1 MKKVIKFLCLL
12 LIAALIAILVL
23 KNGAKAADVGA
34 SVSENTIEVDG
45 IVILTVEFPESVIE
59 CHGTFSCSGGGEVT
73 NNNSEYALD
82 YTGEG
87 TKTPSFSLKG
97 VTAGSTTISFS
108 FPQETVSFEGG
119 EVNNEPYEGSITVT
133 VNDKEQEKPRIKI
146 SINREMPL
154 NIGDTANISVEVYPD
169 DDTVTY
175 NTTSNPESGVIDFSE
190 DSGSILAVGAGTA
203 TITAT
208 SSSGVSDEVSITVN
222 GGETPEELTLTP
234 EHIDLIIGGESSSAG
249 ITAENKD
256 VTWSIKEG
264 ESVVQ
269 LNDRQSRHVVVVAI
283 SEGNATI
290 VGTTSDGESKE
301 VSITVK
307 NKENPDPGPG
317 PEPEP
322 DPGQEGK
329 PPELSTSSIT
339 LNAGGESA
347 TIRVTNDVP
356 VDWTSDKP
364 NVVAIAGNH
373 TDTETAIISD
383 NPGKATITATAKNGG
398 KIAEVSVTV
407 SKNEQAAPEIT
418 PPGNIRLEVG
428 RSVFLSANQG
438 VNWSSGNSSV
448 ASVSSD
454 GTVTAKGVGE
464 TRITAT
470 NGSGKSSSVTV
481 TVVQASNGGGS
492 GNGSNPEEPA
502 NPDQGTI
509 TTDTFEISPTKTQTL
524 NIGDTLQIKVT
535 KGTAS
540 SWKSSKPAVATV
552 DNNGKVTANSA
563 GTTIITAVASDGSV
577 AQVKVRVRDENG
589 EVPEPDS
596 ESNTDV
602 PSTGEASTELLLVL
616 GVLTCVI
623 AMFIFRKKTK

>member
-23 KNGAKAADVGA
+23 KNGAKAAGF
-34 SVSENTIEVDG
+34 SPKIGSNTINVHEETNIHVGFGAEVTSLNGSISYSGDG
-45 IVILTVEFPESVIE
+45 SV
-59 CHGTFSCSGGGEVT
+59 TFSSSNITLNNTEIMFIPQDDSTISGFDITVT
-73 NNNSEYALD
+73 GQSA
-82 YTGEG
+82 GEG
-87 TKTPSFSLKG
+87 SIDLYIEQVK
-97 VTAGSTTISFS
+97 
-108 FPQETVSFEGG
+108 
-119 EVNNEPYEGSITVT
+119 YEGSSELQGPFSEEFSIT
-133 VNDKEQEKPRIKI
+133 VNDGEQPPEQEPSVTIGIDHSTVQVGSEARIYI
-146 SINREMPL
+146 NSI
-154 NIGDTANISVEVYPD
+154 YPE

-175 NTTSNPESGVIDFSE
+175 SSSDTDVAEIDQDGKITAKAPGEITITVKTGKGAEATQSVLVKGEDPQPPAGKFEVSPTSITTKGQTYVTPKNGQAGSATSTNESVATATVVDDGNSVLVDAIGEGEATITITKKDSSETATVTVSIQGEQPPTPVEGQTPELDPKSITLNAGGQSATIKSNIPVNWSSSDTSKVVIAPSSSDTQATIISNY
-190 DSGSILAVGAGTA
+190 SGTA

-208 SSSGVSDEVSITVN
+208 AKD
-222 GGETPEELTLTP
+222 GG
-234 EHIDLIIGGESSSAG
+234 
-249 ITAENKD
+249 K
-256 VTWSIKEG
+256 
-264 ESVVQ
+264 
-269 LNDRQSRHVVVVAI
+269 
-283 SEGNATI
+283 
-290 VGTTSDGESKE
+290 
-301 VSITVK
+301 
-307 NKENPDPGPG
+307 
-317 PEPEP
+317 
-322 DPGQEGK
+322 
-329 PPELSTSSIT
+329 
-339 LNAGGESA
+339 
-347 TIRVTNDVP
+347 
-356 VDWTSDKP
+356 
-364 NVVAIAGNH
+364 
-373 TDTETAIISD
+373 
-383 NPGKATITATAKNGG
+383 TAT
-398 KIAEVSVTV
+398 VSVTV
-407 SKNEQAAPEIT
+407 NKNEQAAPEIT

-428 RSVFLSANQG
+428 KSVFLSANQG

-481 TVVQASNGGGS
+481 TVVQASSGETPGGS
-492 GNGSNPEEPA
+492 GNGTNPEEPA

-509 TTDTFEISPTKTQTL
+509 TTDTFAISPTKTQTL

-535 KGTAS
+535 KGSAS

-596 ESNTDV
+596 ESDEDV

>member
-23 KNGAKAADVGA
+23 KNGAKADGNVESAGFDKESVDVDK
-34 SVSENTIEVDG
+34 EIQ
-45 IVILTVEFPESVIE
+45 LTVKFPKAV
-59 CHGTFSCSGGGEVT
+59 TSCSGTFTCSGDGAVTDTSGRQSLEHLTGTTDSPTFTLIGATPGNVTINFNFTTVSYEDGTSDVNVTGSASTIVNGAEPVIEAPVIKPHNDITLQVNGEMSGEITTDVEVT
-73 NNNSEYALD
+73 WKSSDENVAKIQQNS
-82 YTGEG
+82 G
-87 TKTPSFSLKG
+87 T
-97 VTAGSTTISFS
+97 
-108 FPQETVSFEGG
+108 
-119 EVNNEPYEGSITVT
+119 
-133 VNDKEQEKPRIKI
+133 
-146 SINREMPL
+146 SINIIP
-154 NIGDTANISVEVYPD
+154 VQ
-169 DDTVTY
+169 
-175 NTTSNPESGVIDFSE
+175 
-190 DSGSILAVGAGTA
+190 AGTS

-208 SSSGVSDEVSITVN
+208 NSAGSDSINVTVEGGGEDPQPPVEKFEVSPTSITSKGQTYVTPKN
-222 GGETPEELTLTP
+222 GQAGSATSTNESVATATVVDDGNSVLVDAIGEGEAEITITKKDSSEAAKVTVSIQGEQPPTPPTPVEGETPE
-234 EHIDLIIGGESSSAG
+234 
-249 ITAENKD
+249 
-256 VTWSIKEG
+256 
-264 ESVVQ
+264 
-269 LNDRQSRHVVVVAI
+269 LNQ
-283 SEGNATI
+283 
-290 VGTTSDGESKE
+290 
-301 VSITVK
+301 
-307 NKENPDPGPG
+307 
-317 PEPEP
+317 
-322 DPGQEGK
+322 
-329 PPELSTSSIT
+329 SSIT

-347 TIRVTNDVP
+347 TIRVTNNVP
-356 VDWTSDKP
+356 VDWSIDKESS
-364 NVVAIAGNH
+364 NYIALASNR
-373 TDTETAIISD
+373 TDTQVTVISKNSGTA
-383 NPGKATITATAKNGG
+383 TVTATAKDGG
-398 KIAEVSVTV
+398 KVATVSVTV
-407 SKNEQAAPEIT
+407 NKSEQAAPTIT
-418 PPGNIRLEVG
+418 PSGNIRLEVG
-428 RSVFLSANQG
+428 KSVFLSANQG

-492 GNGSNPEEPA
+492 GNESNSEEPA
-502 NPDQGTI
+502 NPDQGSE
-509 TTDTFEISPTKTQTL
+509 TTSTFGISPTKTQTL

-535 KGTAS
+535 KGSAS

-596 ESNTDV
+596 ESDEDV

>member
-34 SVSENTIEVDG
+34 SVSENTIEVG
-45 IVILTVEFPESVIE
+45 GTVRLTVEFPESVIE

-154 NIGDTANISVEVYPD
+154 NIGDTANISVEIYPD

-175 NTTSNPESGVIDFSE
+175 NVTSNPESGVIDFSE

-234 EHIDLIIGGESSSAG
+234 DRTELIIGDQSSTG
-249 ITAENKD
+249 ITASKD
-256 VTWSIKEG
+256 VTWSIKDDD
-264 ESVVQ
+264 SVVQ
-269 LNDRQSRHVVVVAI
+269 LNDKQSRHVAVVAI
-283 SEGNATI
+283 KEGTATI

-317 PEPEP
+317 PGPGPEP
-322 DPGQEGK
+322 DPGQEGQTPK
-329 PPELSTSSIT
+329 LSQSSIT

-347 TIRVTNDVP
+347 TIRVTNGVP
-356 VDWTSDKP
+356 VEWTSDKP
-364 NVVAIAGNH
+364 DVVAIAANR
-373 TDTETAIISD
+373 TDTETAIIS
-383 NPGKATITATAKNGG
+383 NKSGTAIITATAKDGG
-398 KIAEVSVTV
+398 KVATVSVTV
-407 SKNEQAAPEIT
+407 NKNEQAAPTIT
-418 PPGNIRLEVG
+418 PSGNIRLEVG
-428 RSVFLSANQG
+428 KSVFLDANQG

-464 TRITAT
+464 TKITAT
-470 NGSGKSSSVTV
+470 NGSGKSSSVTI

-492 GNGSNPEEPA
+492 GNESNPEEPA
-502 NPDQGTI
+502 NPDQGTE
-509 TTDTFEISPTKTQTL
+509 TTSTFAISPTKTQTL
-524 NIGDTLQIKVT
+524 NIGDTLQINVT

-563 GTTIITAVASDGSV
+563 GTSIITAVASDGSV

>member
-23 KNGAKAADVGA
+23 KNGAKADGNVESAGFDKESVDVDK
-34 SVSENTIEVDG
+34 EIQ
-45 IVILTVEFPESVIE
+45 LTVRFPKAV
-59 CHGTFSCSGGGEVT
+59 TSCSGTFTCSGDGAVTDTSGRQSLEHLTGTTDSPTFTLIGATPGNVTINFNFTTVSYEDGTSDVNVTGSASTIVNGAEPVIEAPVIKPHNDITLQVNGEMSGEITTDVEVT
-73 NNNSEYALD
+73 WKSSDENVAKIQQNS
-82 YTGEG
+82 G
-87 TKTPSFSLKG
+87 T
-97 VTAGSTTISFS
+97 
-108 FPQETVSFEGG
+108 
-119 EVNNEPYEGSITVT
+119 
-133 VNDKEQEKPRIKI
+133 
-146 SINREMPL
+146 SINIIP
-154 NIGDTANISVEVYPD
+154 GQ
-169 DDTVTY
+169 
-175 NTTSNPESGVIDFSE
+175 
-190 DSGSILAVGAGTA
+190 AGTS

-208 SSSGVSDEVSITVN
+208 NSAGSDSINVTVEGGGEDPQPPVEKFEVSPTSITSKGQTYVTPKNGQAGSAVSDNESVATATIVDDGNSVLVDAIGEGDAIITITKKDSSETAKVTVSIQGEQPPTPPTPVE
-222 GGETPEELTLTP
+222 GETPE
-234 EHIDLIIGGESSSAG
+234 
-249 ITAENKD
+249 
-256 VTWSIKEG
+256 
-264 ESVVQ
+264 
-269 LNDRQSRHVVVVAI
+269 LNQ
-283 SEGNATI
+283 
-290 VGTTSDGESKE
+290 
-301 VSITVK
+301 
-307 NKENPDPGPG
+307 
-317 PEPEP
+317 
-322 DPGQEGK
+322 
-329 PPELSTSSIT
+329 SSIT

-347 TIRVTNDVP
+347 TIRVTNNVP
-356 VDWTSDKP
+356 VDWSIDKESS
-364 NVVAIAGNH
+364 NYIALASNR
-373 TDTETAIISD
+373 TDTQVTVISK
-383 NPGKATITATAKNGG
+383 NSGKATITATAKDGG
-398 KIAEVSVTV
+398 KVATVSVTV
-407 SKNEQAAPEIT
+407 NKNEQAAPEIT

-464 TRITAT
+464 TKITAT

-481 TVVQASNGGGS
+481 TVVQAEDEDGDDSNGD
-492 GNGSNPEEPA
+492 EPA
-502 NPDQGTI
+502 NPDKGTK
-509 TTDTFEISPTKTQTL
+509 TTRTFDISPTNTQTL

-535 KGTAS
+535 KGSAS

-596 ESNTDV
+596 ESDEDV